1 MRIGIIGA
9 ENTHTA
15 AIGNMINVQKLIKGC
30 SVDYVWGET
39 PRFAKA
45 AAKDGGIPH
54 IVKKPT
60 DMLGKVDAV
69 VVDHRHPKYHLSA
82 VLPFVKKGIPTF
94 VDKPFCYRAAKGK
107 EFLKIAKQNKV
118 PVTSHSALP
127 LQQSYKKFVTK
138 MKKLGKILGGVTYGP
153 CDIRDPNGGIFF
165 YGIHQVDM
173 ILNAFGYNVSA
184 VQVTKLGKN
193 ATAQVMYPDG
203 SIVVMHCIKE
213 GLGSFYMTA
222 IGEKDLIHS
231 LIAFDKHMHLPGTQ
245 RFTKMFK
252 TGREPLTYAEILKP
266 VQVLEALEKSVK
278 SGKIEKVER

>member
-9 ENTHTA
+9 ENTHTV
-15 AIGNMINVQKLIKGC
+15 AIGNMINVQHLIKGC
-30 SVDYVWGET
+30 SADYVWGET
-39 PRFAKA
+39 ARFAKTA
-45 AAKDGGIPH
+45 AQQGGIRH
-54 IVKKPT
+54 IVQKPA

-107 EFLKIAKQNKV
+107 EFLKIARRHKT

-127 LQQSYKKFVTK
+127 LQQSYKKFVGK
-138 MKKLGKILGGVTYGP
+138 MKKIGRILGGVTYGP

-173 ILNAFGYNVSA
+173 ILNAFGANVAA
-184 VQVTKLGKN
+184 VQVTKRGKN

-203 SIVVMHCIKE
+203 AIVVMHCIKE
-213 GLGSFYMTA
+213 GLGNFYMTA

-231 LIAFDKHMHLPGTQ
+231 LIAFDKHMHLPGTR
-245 RFTKMFK
+245 RFVQMFK
-252 TGREPLTYAEILKP
+252 TGQEPLSHADILKP

-278 SGKIEKVER
+278 SGQIEKVER